1 MAKLKHA
8 LRHYDFL
15 LAFTTVVLSVFG
27 VVMIYASIHADAVP
41 GFITERWQWLYE
53 RQLLYV
59 VSGVVLMFVVSAV
72 DYRWFTRFYI
82 YIYGLMLALLFVVM
96 FVGASEPGVSRWLW
110 IPLPVFGALSMQ
122 PSEFSK
128 LFMILFL
135 AKFLDVSRDRFNRP
149 IWLLFIMVLIAVP
162 VGMVAIQPSFSAS
175 MVILS
180 VSLVILFVGGLYYRT
195 ILVGSIMLT
204 PIGIMIWLDMQR
216 TEQLFITRILAD
228 WQWQRIATMLDP
240 IPGSDAFRQTEGSL
254 FAIGSGGLTGRGFMN
269 NSYVILGHNDFIF
282 SVVAEQFG
290 FIGASL
296 LLAVVA
302 LMIIRCV
309 RIALRAQ
316 DLEGRLIAAGVA
328 GMLMFETFFHVG
340 VVTNLLPNTGVP
352 FPFMSY
358 GGSMIWV
365 HMIAMGIV
373 LNIGIPRTKYMFDDD
388 EEVEVLL

>member
-1 MAKLKHA
+1 MAKLKHT
-8 LRHYDFL
+8 LKYYDYL
-15 LAFTTVVLSVFG
+15 LALITIGLGVFG

-41 GFITERWQWLYE
+41 AFITERWLWLWE

-59 VSGVVLMFVVSAV
+59 ITGAVLMFVVSAI
-72 DYRWFTRFYI
+72 DYHWFTRFYL
-82 YIYGLMLALLFVVM
+82 YIYGLMIVLLVVVM
-96 FVGASEPGVSRWLW
+96 FVGANEPGVSRWLW

-149 IWLLFIMVLIAVP
+149 MWLLIMLVLIAVP
-162 VGMVAIQPSFSAS
+162 VALVAIQPSFSAS

-180 VSLVILFVGGLYYRT
+180 VSLAILFVGGLYYRT
-195 ILVGSIMLT
+195 ILVGAVVLA
-204 PIGIMIWLDMQR
+204 PIGIMTWLDMQR
-216 TEQLFITRILAD
+216 NEPLFITRVLAD

-240 IPGSDAFRQTEGSL
+240 VPGSDAFRQTEGSL

-290 FIGASL
+290 FVGAAL

-302 LMIIRCV
+302 FIIVRCI

-316 DLEGRLIAAGVA
+316 DTEGRLIAAGVA
-328 GMLMFETFFHVG
+328 AMLMFETFFHVG

-365 HMIAMGIV
+365 HMMAMGIV
-373 LNIGIPRTKYMFDDD
+373 LNVGIPRTKSMFDEDD
-388 EEVEVLL
+388 EVDL